1 MSKLDFA
8 IMFDVQEGG
17 VIVPIDWNK
26 DNLQPDKSIIVLD
39 ESSLA
44 LYLWH
49 GARQGLVARR
59 TALRQ
64 AESLKG
70 HGYTLN
76 KSIIG
81 RNIRVI
87 KEIDSRKVGR
97 VPEETE
103 KWEDLQQVLN
113 RKFKVIEDKL
123 ITFQIKEAEA
133 VKEVVKPIF
142 TEEPK
147 VKEEPKETP
156 KAEIKVPKPVLSRPK
171 PEGAP
176 PASTKITAMGQET
189 VKVKES
195 PEEAKPSPV
204 KSEEQD
210 LLTKCR
216 IAFVIISILDHYD
229 DLWISKKSDG
239 SIGVEMIDGPICQFS
254 VKEGAKLSFTRD
266 SFNGIST
273 KISNAIKKS
282 YVDLSKMLK

>member
-1 MSKLDFA
+1 
-8 IMFDVQEGG
+8 MFDVQEGG
-17 VIVPIDWNK
+17 VIVPVEWSK

-39 ESSLA
+39 ESSLT

-70 HGYTLN
+70 HGYTMD

-81 RNIRVI
+81 RDIRVI

-103 KWEDLQQVLN
+103 KWEEFQQVLN
-113 RKFKVIEDKL
+113 RKFKKIEDKL

-133 VKEVVKPIF
+133 VKEGIKPISV
-142 TEEPK
+142 EEPK
-147 VKEEPKETP
+147 VKIEPKITP
-156 KAEIKVPKPVLSRPK
+156 KAEVKAPETVISRPK
-171 PEGAP
+171 LEVMP
-176 PASTKITAMGQET
+176 PTETKISTTGQES
-189 VKVKES
+189 VSAKEPVEKAELS
-195 PEEAKPSPV
+195 TV

-254 VKEGAKLSFTRD
+254 VKEGAKLSFSRD

-273 KISNAIKKS
+273 KISDAIKKS
-282 YVDLSKMLK
+282 YVELSKMLK